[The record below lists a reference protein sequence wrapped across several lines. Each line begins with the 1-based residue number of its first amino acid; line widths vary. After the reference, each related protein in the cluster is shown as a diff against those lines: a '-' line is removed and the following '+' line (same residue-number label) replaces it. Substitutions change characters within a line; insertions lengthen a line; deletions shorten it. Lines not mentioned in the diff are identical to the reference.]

1 MCSGGQHRPGS
12 WKLVLFWTIPITPW
26 KGSEL
31 RNLTRRC
38 FFCHAASPG
47 KPAFLCTCNFSR
59 HSAASLWGAL
69 PWDPMC
75 TGWGSCTVSG
85 SPELRRCSSW
95 WHPAQRVSLP
105 ATAAAPCRQGLRH
118 LPAQVCYTVYMV
130 LSSPM
135 PHPTPAALPQN
146 VSEKQ
151 RHRIL
156 GCRKR
161 RPATPP
167 SLRVPICCPARANY
181 NCFIWPLLGSILC
194 LKDQQS
200 PSNCK
205 NRIRCNNILHKLWLI
220 INPTLLK
227 S

>member
-1 MCSGGQHRPGS
+1 MRSPALGPSVQGMRILHG
-12 WKLVLFWTIPITPW
+12 
-26 KGSEL
+26 L
-31 RNLTRRC
+31 R
-38 FFCHAASPG
+38 
-47 KPAFLCTCNFSR
+47 FSR
-59 HSAASLWGAL
+59 AQALQHLAAPSSKGLAPSHGSGTLPAGLTPSSSSNMAL
-69 PWDPMC
+69 PF
-75 TGWGSCTVSG
+75 
-85 SPELRRCSSW
+85 
-95 WHPAQRVSLP
+95 
-105 ATAAAPCRQGLRH
+105 
-118 LPAQVCYTVYMV
+118 
-130 LSSPM
+130 PM

-156 GCRKR
+156 VCRKR

-167 SLRVPICCPARANY
+167 SLWVPICCPTRANY

-205 NRIRCNNILHKLWLI
+205 NRIRYNNILHKLWLI